1 MIENEKN
8 LLEKAKNR
16 DIGAF
21 EVLIEGCRKKVY
33 NISLRFLGNQEDA
46 LDISQEVFI
55 KIFRTLESFKGNS
68 SFDTWVY
75 RITVNLCLDE
85 IRKRKN
91 KNVISIDESF
101 SSEDGDFKKQ
111 FDDRSPG
118 PDVLAERKETK
129 RMIEDAVNSLSEEH
143 RTAIILRDIQGFS
156 YEEVARLT
164 DCPEGTVKS
173 RINRARQALRNILF
187 GKKELLEGKYVKQYG
202 EEGWK

>member
-1 MIENEKN
+1 MVENEKN

-16 DIGAF
+16 DIEAF

-46 LDISQEVFI
+46 MDISQEVFI
-55 KIFRTLESFKGNS
+55 KIFRSLESFKGNS

-75 RITVNLCLDE
+75 RMTVNLCLDE
-85 IRKRKN
+85 LRKRKN

-101 SSEDGDFKKQ
+101 PSEDGDFKKQ
-111 FDDRSPG
+111 FDDKSPG

-129 RMIEDAVNSLSEEH
+129 RIIEDAVNSLNEEH

-156 YEEVARLT
+156 YEEVARLIN
-164 DCPEGTVKS
+164 CPEGTVKS